1 MRIIRSIIILRSEG
15 MKFKELEKILLNDGW
30 TFKGA
35 KGSHYQ
41 YIHPDKKRENNN
53 TEAWRR
59 P

>member
-1 MRIIRSIIILRSEG
+1 